1 MFKKIYAQVQDYKTT
16 LTKQEFLSDPVK
28 IQKEIDKLQK
38 EFTPDRLIAVNTTF
52 ENKKYTLDQFL
63 RHLKQQKSDIEDKRS
78 VQKEYDT
85 FLFHNIGGKNVDVST
100 EEGQNQIK
108 RELAAIEKQIQ
119 IQEETLAQIDNY
131 VVSLLSGEMANLN
144 IAHTNAKFIKI
155 AKDDMEKNADE
166 VIENYYNELYED
178 SEGSPDFGTAL
189 EYPKETRNELTTKIH
204 HHRFKKK

>member
-131 VVSLLSGEMANLN
+131 VVSLLSGEIANLN

-178 SEGSPDFGTAL
+178 SEGSPDFGTVL
-189 EYPKETRNELTTKIH
+189 EHPKETRNELTTKIH